1 MRQTN
6 TLFQH
11 DRGMFSNL
19 RDVGGQLTLCR
30 LQQNPPMEQID
41 RAEEGSAEGGVRV
54 SERTAV
60 VSSPTRLSTRD
71 FPLKRFQALRANT
84 VAMSL

>member
-1 MRQTN
+1 MRQTK

-11 DRGMFSNL
+11 DRGMFSSL

-54 SERTAV
+54 RERTAV
-60 VSSPTRLSTRD
+60 VSSPHTPQHAGLPFEAFSN
-71 FPLKRFQALRANT
+71 P
-84 VAMSL
+84 